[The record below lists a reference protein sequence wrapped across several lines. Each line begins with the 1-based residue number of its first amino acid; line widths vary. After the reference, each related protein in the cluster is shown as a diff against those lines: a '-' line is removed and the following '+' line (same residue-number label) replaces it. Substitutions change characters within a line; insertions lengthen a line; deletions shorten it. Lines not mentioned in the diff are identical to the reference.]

1 MLLTA
6 GSRGDVE
13 PFAALARFAAG
24 RGHSVRL
31 GIPDNSGADTGGI
44 DVVSLQVDFAQ
55 LVQGQGVSPLAAA
68 RSFTDRIRPGLRRL
82 LVAAARESLAFE
94 PDVIVY
100 HPKVL
105 SAPFVADAL
114 GIPHLLVETVPSLT
128 PTRAFPAPGVVNVNL
143 GPLNRLTY
151 VAAAGAA
158 RVFRKEIAA
167 AREILPGRTTGRGA
181 GRASSP
187 TASLVP
193 ASPQLLERPAD
204 WPASVHLTGAWW
216 GGETRAGETD
226 AATLDFMGAGAF
238 IYAGFGSMAAG
249 DPLARGRAVVGAAR
263 RQGLRV
269 LVATGW
275 GGLAV
280 PDDLRGDDV
289 LVVDTVP
296 HELVLPRAAIAV
308 HHGGAGTVHAA
319 ARAGI
324 PSIVVPFIADQPFW
338 GRQLHQRGL
347 APKPIP
353 YKRLSPSRLAA
364 GIGEA
369 LEYRRNAELV
379 GERVRAEQG
388 LRRALDVIEAAPAS
402 GERSPAPRGGQDR

>member
-24 RGHSVRL
+24 QGHIVRL
-31 GIPDNSGADTGGI
+31 GIPDNSGADTAGL
-44 DVVSLQVDFAQ
+44 DVVSLQSDFAQ

-68 RSFTDRIRPGLRRL
+68 RSFTDRIRPAMRRL
-82 LVAAARESLAFE
+82 LAAAVREALAFE

-114 GIPHLLVETVPSLT
+114 GIPHVVVETVPSLT

-151 VAAAGAA
+151 AAAAGAA
-158 RVFRKEIAA
+158 RMFSKEIAA
-167 AREILPGRTTGRGA
+167 AREILPGRAAGQGGGRDA

-187 TASLVP
+187 AASLVP
-193 ASPQLLERPAD
+193 VSPQLLKRPAD

-216 GGETRAGETD
+216 GGDTPAGELDPTVS
-226 AATLDFMGAGAF
+226 DFMGAGAF
-238 IYAGFGSMAAG
+238 IYAGFGSMSAG
-249 DPLARGRAVVGAAR
+249 DPIARGRAVVGGAR
-263 RQGLRV
+263 RHGLRV
-269 LVATGW
+269 VVATGW

-280 PDDLRGDDV
+280 PDELRGDDV
-289 LVVDTVP
+289 LVVDSVP

-338 GRQLHQRGL
+338 GRRLHQRGL

-353 YKRLSPSRLAA
+353 YKRLSSARVASA
-364 GIGEA
+364 IEEA
-369 LEYRRNAELV
+369 LGYRRNAELV
-379 GERVRAEQG
+379 GERIRAEHG
-388 LRRALDVIEAAPAS
+388 LSVALDVIEALEA
-402 GERSPAPRGGQDR
+402 R

>member
-1 MLLTA
+1 VFVKIMLLTA

-24 RGHSVRL
+24 RGHTVRL
-31 GIPDNSGADTGGI
+31 GIPDNSGADTPGL
-44 DVVSLQVDFAQ
+44 DVVSLQIDFAQ

-68 RSFTDRIRPGLRRL
+68 RSFTVRIRPGMRRL
-82 LVAAARESLAFE
+82 LVAAVRESLAFE

-114 GIPHLLVETVPSLT
+114 GIPHVVVETVPSLT

-151 VAAAGAA
+151 AAAAGAA
-158 RVFRKEIAA
+158 RMFRKEIAA
-167 AREILPGRTTGRGA
+167 AREILPGPAGGRGA

-187 TASLVP
+187 AASLVP
-193 ASPQLLERPAD
+193 VSPQLLKRPAD
-204 WPASVHLTGAWW
+204 WPASVHLTGAWC
-216 GGETRAGETD
+216 GGDTG
-226 AATLDFMGAGAF
+226 AAELDPAVLDFVGAGAF

-249 DPLARGRAVVGAAR
+249 DPIARGRAVVGGAR
-263 RQGLRV
+263 QHGLRV
-269 LVATGW
+269 VVATGW

-280 PDDLRGDDV
+280 PDDLLGDDV
-289 LVVDTVP
+289 LVVDSVP
-296 HELVLPRAAIAV
+296 HELVLPRATIAV

-338 GRQLHQRGL
+338 GRRLHERGL
-347 APKPIP
+347 APMPIP
-353 YKRLSPSRLAA
+353 YKRLSPVNLAA
-364 GIGEA
+364 AIGEA
-369 LEYRRNAELV
+369 LGYRRNAELV
-379 GERVRAEQG
+379 GERIRAEQG
-388 LRRALDVIEAAPAS
+388 LRRALDVIEALEA
-402 GERSPAPRGGQDR
+402 R